1 MIVWSYLAAVT
12 TDPGRVPPGWHPF
25 LDDQQARHE
34 LERMAYS
41 DWPFDRYRRQT
52 LALHR
57 TNTRTQTGTHTVSQG
72 CRGSRKHVRRG
83 SGGAEARM
91 SHTRGLQA

>member
-1 MIVWSYLAAVT
+1 MIVWSYLATVT

-41 DWPFDRYRRQT
+41 DWPFDRYT
-52 LALHR
+52 PSH
-57 TNTRTQTGTHTVSQG
+57 THTQA
-72 CRGSRKHVRRG
+72 H
-83 SGGAEARM
+83 GG
-91 SHTRGLQA
+91 T